1 MAGRAGRRGL
11 DDKGTVIYVPAR
23 TPVSGQIFYDMVFGK
38 RASVVSKF
46 TMSRIFVLQFIL

>member
-23 TPVSGQIFYDMVFGK
+23 EPVSAQTFYDMVFGK

-46 TMSRIFVLQFIL
+46 TMSRIFVL

>member
-23 TPVSGQIFYDMVFGK
+23 TPVSAETFHEMVFGK
-38 RASVVSKF
+38 RAGVISKF
-46 TMSRIFVLQFIL
+46 EMTHQFVL